1 MPGLARKLLI
11 YAAVDGLLIQ
21 PLIHKNQRA
30 APAARVDY
38 AKHDVVPVPIER
50 QEKNPLSPSFESYG
64 IVGLLSVASTAF
76 LICITRRQQVA
87 QIRGKAI
94 YVVTDVALIP
104 LSSQDEAQATIIQ
117 TRDGLKKQAKA
128 TDKGELVTDSDASD
142 DEREPSVLA
151 SDDEVPDDDPAI
163 SIQSAEVS
171 ASKQESPKAA
181 HERSSNVAEDVIGK
195 KGQYGRFAERW
206 FSKRGWSV
214 EKRRM
219 QGMSANDPSSPP
231 PDSDASKPEEPA
243 DNVEAGYDGINENFL
258 VKKLF
263 PSKPKE
269 ALAEPQSADA
279 KDVAYTLMPK
289 LLRTTKML
297 LASSSY
303 FFSYDYDITRSFA
316 NQNHKGSDLPLYKTV
331 DPLFFWNHHIL
342 TPFIEANQDPLILP
356 LMQGFVGQRAFT
368 VGNTP
373 EGANDAVLAVKEDI
387 EDIISTQDG
396 ASDSK
401 PSGPD
406 SMPNTRDFLM
416 TLISRR
422 STKRAGLRYLR
433 RGIDDEGHTANSV
446 ETEQVLSSSAWG
458 PGEKIYSFVQ
468 FRGSIP
474 VYFSQSPYSFKP
486 VPVLQHSPDTNYAAF
501 KKHFVDLAGRYG
513 GVQVAS
519 LVDKKGNEAQVGEEY
534 ENNVQ
539 KLNENGGIDG
549 ASIGFE
555 WFDFHTVCRGMK
567 FENVSLLMDSLG
579 EKLNEFG
586 KTVEQDGK
594 LLKKQAGILRTN
606 CMDCLDR
613 TNVVQSGCGR
623 SALESQLK
631 EEGFTIDL
639 QLDKTTQWFNTLWA
653 DNGDSI
659 SKQYSSTAALK
670 GDYTRT
676 RQRNYKGAI
685 NDFGLTLSRYFNNI
699 VNDYFSQA
707 AIDYLLGNV
716 TAQVFDEFEADMMS
730 GDPAMSMRKVRQNA
744 IDTSAKIVIADAKE
758 ELLGGWTLSCPHE
771 QNTLRSFPF
780 EECILIL
787 TDKALYACRF
797 DWNLEKVSSFERVD
811 LRHVVGLRFG
821 TYITSTLTAAQ
832 MDEDRNVG
840 FAFRYLPGKEDVVRV
855 NTRSLKNTYV
865 KSDEGK
871 ILSGDELVEATAAPK
886 MDPDVTKEKEKVVKE
901 DNVQG
906 KKTMERILAFKALT
920 SRSSIVDNDEE
931 ILGEKEII
939 KSIIEDIER
948 AFRTNSENNESRG
961 EKEEDDGNEDLLIVE
976 EADLIGVAEARKST
990 GLLEQ
995 LGYSLKRL
1003 VWA

>member
-21 PLIHKNQRA
+21 PLVHKNQRA
-30 APAARVDY
+30 SPAVKIDY
-38 AKHDVVPVPIER
+38 AKHGVDPVPIER

-64 IVGLLSVASTAF
+64 IVGLLSVASTSF

-94 YVVTDVALIP
+94 YVVTDVAIIP
-104 LSSQDEAQATIIQ
+104 LASQEEAESTIVQ
-117 TRDGLKKQAKA
+117 TRDGLKKQDQAA
-128 TDKGELVTDSDASD
+128 AKGETVTDSDASN
-142 DEREPSVLA
+142 DEREPSILA
-151 SDDEVPDDDPAI
+151 SDDEVPDDDPATTNPI
-163 SIQSAEVS
+163 GEPSDTKPGSL
-171 ASKQESPKAA
+171 KTA
-181 HERSSNVAEDVIGK
+181 HKRSSSVAEDVIGK

-206 FSKRGWSV
+206 FSKRGWGV
-214 EKRRM
+214 EKRKL

-231 PDSDASKPEEPA
+231 PESDVSTSKGETDS
-243 DNVEAGYDGINENFL
+243 VEAGFDGVNESRL
-258 VKKLF
+258 GRKQ
-263 PSKPKE
+263 PASTPKE
-269 ALAEPQSADA
+269 ALAKPESANA

-289 LLRTTKML
+289 LLRTTKIL
-297 LASSSY
+297 LSSSSF
-303 FFSYDYDITRSFA
+303 FFSYDYDITRNFA
-316 NQNHKGSDLPLYKTV
+316 NQNHKSSDLPLHKTV
-331 DPLFFWNHHIL
+331 DPLFFWNHYIL
-342 TPFIEANQDPLILP
+342 APFIETNQHSLILP

-368 VGNTP
+368 VHNTP
-373 EGANDAVLAVKEDI
+373 NDTNDAVVAVKEDI
-387 EDIISTQDG
+387 DDIIATQDG
-396 ASDSK
+396 ASDSRPISSDLK
-401 PSGPD
+401 AIR
-406 SMPNTRDFLM
+406 RDFLM
-416 TLISRR
+416 TLVSRR

-433 RGIDDEGHTANSV
+433 RGVDDEGHTANSV
-446 ETEQVLSSSAWG
+446 ETEQILSSSSWS
-458 PGEKIYSFVQ
+458 PSDKLYSFVQ
-468 FRGSIP
+468 YRGSIP
-474 VYFSQSPYSFKP
+474 IYFSQSPYSFKP
-486 VPVLQHSPDTNYAAF
+486 IPVLQHSPETNYAAF
-501 KKHFVDLAGRYG
+501 KKHFVNLAGRYG
-513 GVQVAS
+513 GVQIAS

-534 ENNVQ
+534 EKNVQ
-539 KLNENGGIDG
+539 KLNQNGGIDG

-555 WFDFHTVCRGMK
+555 WFDFHNVCRGMK

-579 EKLNEFG
+579 GKLNEFG
-586 KTVEQDGK
+586 KTVQQDGK
-594 LLKKQAGILRTN
+594 LLQKQSGVLRTN

-639 QLDKTTQWFNTLWA
+639 QLDKTTQWFNTVWA
-653 DNGDSI
+653 DNGDAI

-730 GDPAMSMRKVRQNA
+730 GDPAMSMRRVRQNA
-744 IDTSAKIVIADAKE
+744 VDTSAKIVIADAKE

-780 EECILIL
+780 EECVFLL
-787 TDKALYACRF
+787 TNTAIYACRF

-811 LRHVVGLRFG
+811 LRHVLGLRLG

-832 MDEDRNVG
+832 TDEKKNVG
-840 FAFRYLPGKEDVVRV
+840 FAVRYTPGKEDVVRV

-865 KSDEGK
+865 KREEGK
-871 ILSGDELVEATAAPK
+871 ILSGEELVEATAAPK
-886 MDPDVTKEKEKVVKE
+886 TDPDIAKEEE
-901 DNVQG
+901 G
-906 KKTMERILAFKALT
+906 KGGNKTKTMERILAFKAL
-920 SRSSIVDNDEE
+920 SARSSVADGEGEVVSEREMIRCVCEE
-931 ILGEKEII
+931 IQRAVRAVGGGE
-939 KSIIEDIER
+939 R
-948 AFRTNSENNESRG
+948 VG
-961 EKEEDDGNEDLLIVE
+961 EGFVE
-976 EADLIGVAEARKST
+976 ERDIIGLVEARKST

-995 LGYSLKRL
+995 LGYELKKF